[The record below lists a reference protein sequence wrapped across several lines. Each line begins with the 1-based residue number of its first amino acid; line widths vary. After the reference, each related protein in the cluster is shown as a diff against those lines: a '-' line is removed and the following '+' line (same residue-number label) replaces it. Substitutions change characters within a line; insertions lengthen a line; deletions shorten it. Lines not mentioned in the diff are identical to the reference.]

1 MREIRT
7 QNRRSSGASAPTQSA
22 SHVSGA
28 AAKIQHASIGT
39 PQNGIELARG
49 APPPQPVNVER
60 ENVIQQV
67 VARRDRRK
75 HFPDGLR
82 RRLAI
87 SRTGG
92 GGASDPPVFFLF
104 LFLLLGGGGGGAGA
118 HN

>member
-7 QNRRSSGASAPTQSA
+7 QNRRSSGASAPTQSE

-92 GGASDPPVFFLF
+92 SGAHDSLVYFFLF
-104 LFLLLGGGGGGAGA
+104 IFLLV
-118 HN
+118 